1 MGETKTNWTNEELKI
16 YILIYCANAD
26 FYEST
31 FEIDFI
37 KSKIRT
43 SNFEKIY
50 QEFKE
55 DNDYQSI
62 RKIQLSIKN
71 QGYTDSDMDTLF
83 KEIKELFLSD
93 NKYDLLEKNLNR
105 GLSRILNNKFY

>member
-1 MGETKTNWTNEELKI
+1 MREIKTNWTNEELKI
-16 YILIYCANAD
+16 YILIYCANAN
-26 FYEST
+26 FSESK

-37 KSKIRT
+37 KSKIET
-43 SNFEKIY
+43 SNFEKIH

-62 RKIQLSIKN
+62 QKIQLSIKN
-71 QGYTDSDMDTLF
+71 QGYTNGDLGILF

-93 NKYDLLEKNLNR
+93 KKYDVLEKNLNR
-105 GLSRILNNKFY
+105 GLSRILNN